1 MLNNLKKIKEEYALI
16 AIFLLLFIMS
26 YSTPRYGDEYVYSF
40 IYKTSKKIA
49 NINDVLISSY
59 NIYMFWSG
67 RILPN
72 IFQSLFLYFDKLI
85 YSIFNSLIF
94 ILLLK
99 KTRTLSIKY
108 GCKSNG
114 KTFDY
119 IYIFFLNLIFIPV
132 FNQNYISMVSSIN
145 YSWMLFILICYIDK
159 IEEMLLNKK
168 TTWEILILGFLVGI
182 SNESSVIFA
191 NLFLLYKVVIKKQM
205 INKKIFLSLWI
216 GSVIQFFSPGNF
228 VRRNHIDTI
237 KTTYPFFERIAG
249 FFHMKQTFLFI
260 QVFLFL
266 FLFLFYLRKKIK
278 KQVIVPIEIFVS
290 SFGTLCALLL
300 LMPRNEPRAYL
311 TSFYFF
317 IMIIYCIT
325 ISFEKNKYFSL
336 FKCYISIFF
345 LLLSVQIFSYYFK
358 IVRNVEKE
366 NKLLVKHY
374 MDKKIKKAIFYDNN
388 DRLGKIQDSYRVYNF
403 LSLTPEFFT
412 KYFSEYYGFSESY
425 LIPRKSKLLIMTPKK
440 DFKLDNIVIVLDEG
454 KNLEIYRTQK
464 ENKIFLL
471 IPEDVKKIEIT
482 NKEFEIKEVEIIE
495 AYKGTV
501 FYKKGNIKKID
512 I

>member
-26 YSTPRYGDEYVYSF
+26 YLTPYYGDEYVYSF
-40 IYKTSKKIA
+40 IYKTSEKIA

-72 IFQSLFLYFDKLI
+72 IFQSLFVYFDKLI
-85 YSIFNSLIF
+85 YSIFNSFIF

-114 KTFDY
+114 KMFDY

-168 TTWEILILGFLVGI
+168 ITWKILILGFLVGI

-216 GSVIQFFSPGNF
+216 GSAIQFFSPGNF

-325 ISFEKNKYFSL
+325 ISF
-336 FKCYISIFF
+336 
-345 LLLSVQIFSYYFK
+345 
-358 IVRNVEKE
+358 
-366 NKLLVKHY
+366 
-374 MDKKIKKAIFYDNN
+374 
-388 DRLGKIQDSYRVYNF
+388 
-403 LSLTPEFFT
+403 
-412 KYFSEYYGFSESY
+412 
-425 LIPRKSKLLIMTPKK
+425 
-440 DFKLDNIVIVLDEG
+440 
-454 KNLEIYRTQK
+454 
-464 ENKIFLL
+464 
-471 IPEDVKKIEIT
+471 
-482 NKEFEIKEVEIIE
+482 
-495 AYKGTV
+495 
-501 FYKKGNIKKID
+501 
-512 I
+512 